1 MRSPLAGNLN
11 RSLQRAAAGGEMP
24 HNGRE
29 KLLELSVTGV
39 RCQGRWRNRN
49 VDVHEGAV
57 NNRVASPGICGLIHA
72 TLQHRKIIIAARRH
86 GTVKLRVGGI
96 AGTHAIRWNAGERG
110 RARRQQR
117 ADIFAGLFHDGCGWA
132 RAATRRRA
140 TRNPRRA
147 AEPETRAPGV
157 ARPSHSTRGSTA
169 CCSATRCS
177 TCGL

>member
-1 MRSPLAGNLN
+1 
-11 RSLQRAAAGGEMP
+11 MP

-29 KLLELSVTGV
+29 KLLEFSVTGV

-117 ADIFAGLFHDGCGWA
+117 ADIGAGLFHDDCAWA
-132 RAATRRRA
+132 RAATRCGV

-157 ARPSHSTRGSTA
+157 ARPSDCTRSSTA
-169 CCSATRCS
+169 CRSSTRCASTRCS